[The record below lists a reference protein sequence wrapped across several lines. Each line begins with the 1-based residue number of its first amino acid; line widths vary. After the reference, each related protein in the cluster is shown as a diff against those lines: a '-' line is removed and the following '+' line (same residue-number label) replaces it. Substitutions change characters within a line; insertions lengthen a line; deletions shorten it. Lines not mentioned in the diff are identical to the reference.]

1 MPSEELMNVSFDFVF
16 CVCEKSLGKT
26 FFFDIC
32 MLDILITGL
41 VQTQLLPSAYF

>member
-1 MPSEELMNVSFDFVF
+1 MLVLSFFFV

-26 FFFDIC
+26 FSFDIC

-41 VQTQLLPSAYF
+41 AQTQLQPSAYF